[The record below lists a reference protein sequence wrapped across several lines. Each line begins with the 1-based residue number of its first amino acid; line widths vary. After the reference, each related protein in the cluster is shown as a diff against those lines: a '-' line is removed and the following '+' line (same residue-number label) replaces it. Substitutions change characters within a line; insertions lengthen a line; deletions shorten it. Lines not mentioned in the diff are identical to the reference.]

1 MGETSL
7 YLTWTRPL
15 FTYLDLEDFAAAFDT
30 GGAISVG
37 IAVIAWWKALTINI
51 NFVIIFEVF
60 IVEENILNALVQ
72 VWLHA
77 FL

>member
-15 FTYLDLEDFAAAFDT
+15 FTYLDLEDFATAFDT

-37 IAVIAWWKALTINI
+37 IAAIAWKALTINI

-72 VWLHA
+72 VWVYA